1 MSKPVFSIEMLPA
14 KHGDALFVQY
24 GKDGNLRRMLI
35 DGGPLNA
42 YAELEARLKKLPDG
56 DKGVELLVV
65 THVDTDHIEGI
76 IRLLAM
82 PRTDWPISVGEIW
95 FNGWRHIEEAN
106 TLGGREGEMI
116 SALIHARANELW
128 YTRFHREAVCCGKP
142 GAEDVPLADG
152 MKLTLLSPD
161 AEALAS
167 LLEDW
172 KEKLS
177 GPGWTFEPG
186 DLEEAWKRLVEA
198 DRFHPGSELTL
209 GPGDLTPKLLKLL
222 KGIDPSKANRSSIAF
237 IAEFEGKRALFLA
250 DAHMDVVCKSLKRL
264 GYSKDKPLKADAV
277 KVSHHGSRHNITQE
291 FLELVDAKHWLFSSN
306 GDKHKHPNKAAVE
319 AVINGAIS
327 SKPILHFNYRSA
339 YTKVFEK
346 AAAKPK
352 ARYGAKYPSQG
363 KEGIVVKL

>member
-1 MSKPVFSIEMLPA
+1 MAKPVFNVEMLPA

-24 GKDGNLRRMLI
+24 GKEGNLRRILI
-35 DGGPLNA
+35 DGGPLKA
-42 YAELEARLKKLPDG
+42 YPQLESRLKKLPDG
-56 DKGVELLVV
+56 DQGVGLLVI

-82 PRTDWPISVGEIW
+82 PENDWPIQVGEIW

-106 TLGGREGEMI
+106 TLGGREGEMM
-116 SALIHARANELW
+116 SALIHARADERWN
-128 YTRFHREAVCCGKP
+128 TTFNREAVCCGKP
-142 GAEDVPLADG
+142 GADEVQLADG

-172 KEKLS
+172 RAKLS
-177 GPGWTFEPG
+177 GPDWTFEPG
-186 DLEEAWKRLVEA
+186 DLEEAWKRLVDA
-198 DRFHPGSELTL
+198 DRFHPGSKLTL

-237 IAEFEGKRALFLA
+237 IAEFEGKRCVFLG
-250 DAHMDVVCKSLKRL
+250 DAHMDVVCKSLKHL

-277 KVSHHGSRHNITQE
+277 KVSHHGSRKNTTRE

-306 GDKHKHPNKAAVE
+306 GDKYKHPNNAAVE
-319 AVINGAIS
+319 AVIDGAICG
-327 SKPILHFNYRSA
+327 KPVLHFNYRSP
-339 YTKVFEK
+339 YTKGYEK
-346 AAAKPK
+346 AAQKPK
-352 ARYGAKYPSQG
+352 ARYGVKYPPQG